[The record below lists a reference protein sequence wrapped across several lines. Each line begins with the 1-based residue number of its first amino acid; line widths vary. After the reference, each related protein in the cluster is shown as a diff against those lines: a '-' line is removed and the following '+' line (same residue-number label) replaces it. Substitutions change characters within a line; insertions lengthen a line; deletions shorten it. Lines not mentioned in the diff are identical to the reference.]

1 MIPFKRYY
9 DSIGLDPWTLGFT
22 IGVARIF
29 SRGGGGGTFFPQKVD
44 DLYFSSSTSVQT
56 LKVLN

>member
-29 SRGGGGGTFFPQKVD
+29 SRGGEVALFSLKKLTTCIFRRRPQYKR
-44 DLYFSSSTSVQT
+44 
-56 LKVLN
+56 